1 MIRAVRF
8 SHIVGMNLFLSW
20 ILWRMRAVFVDS
32 YEEELRM
39 LQRFKH
45 VWCTEIST
53 TFLVVDFCSLS
64 SANLKNVMYNLPG
77 QTNLLE
83 INQPLACAATLPA
96 STRRLFKMAVAVDQ
110 AHGFTSLARLPRCKR
125 KSSSK
130 FDYEMLD
137 ISQSELTQSL
147 EHAFN
152 FTYIHKS
159 FSTPCLSHSSRPE
172 DDSATNPRIEIIV
185 GHDTPQIHA
194 LVVEVAVAMA
204 SGVNPE
210 PVASGLGGAYF
221 LRAKNGDKIA
231 VAKPVDEEPLA
242 FNNPK
247 GYNGRML
254 GQPGMKGSIRIGE
267 TGLRESAAYLLDHGG
282 FAGVP
287 PTALVEFSHVQFNS
301 NSSGSNSSPLFKIA
315 SLQRFVDHDSDAGD
329 MGPSTFSV
337 ADVHHI
343 GILDIRLMNLDRH
356 AGNILVRKQNESY
369 GRGDAELV
377 PIDHGYCLPESLTI
391 RISSGCIGL
400 RLQFRF
406 QRLQSNTE
414 INGGEENWSALENLC
429 MIAKARLNNGLSDD
443 NVIKS
448 DHVEEDIDVAMRI
461 ASIKRVRCSSCFSQL
476 PRKRLLDILSSKLQS
491 WRRRHFFRDM
501 DNDEWHSFLST
512 FEKLCP
518 KPLRKEHPWPCQTKD
533 VMEDMNLW
541 MFIPIGLKRP
551 KRSKKKKARNIL
563 RGSRGHDIS
572 YSDHDQS
579 PTKDSAQKA
588 HTRDNPLS
596 DVASCQQPPW
606 TTSTLGGGALV
617 LGLTGD
623 EESPK
628 TRERLLTL
636 TDSNSF
642 P

>member
-1 MIRAVRF
+1 MSIKT
-8 SHIVGMNLFLSW
+8 L
-20 ILWRMRAVFVDS
+20 
-32 YEEELRM
+32 
-39 LQRFKH
+39 
-45 VWCTEIST
+45 CTEIST

-110 AHGFTSLARLPRCKR
+110 D
-125 KSSSK
+125 SSSTTSPSSVST
-130 FDYEMLD
+130 LD
-137 ISQSELTQSL
+137 
-147 EHAFN
+147 H
-152 FTYIHKS
+152 
-159 FSTPCLSHSSRPE
+159 LS
-172 DDSATNPRIEIIV
+172 V
-185 GHDTPQIHA
+185 HDAPQIHA
-194 LVVEVAVAMA
+194 LVVEVAIAMA

-221 LRAKNGDKIA
+221 LRAKNGDRIA

-267 TGLRESAAYLLDHGG
+267 TGLREPAAYLLDHGG

-377 PIDHGYCLPESLTI
+377 PIDHGYCLPESLDDPYFEWLHWPQASIPFSETAVEYVSCLNPYKDAELLRTELPSIRESSIRVLVICTI
-391 RISSGCIGL
+391 FLKQATAYGL
-400 RLQFRF
+400 SLADMGEIMTR
-406 QRLQSNTE
+406 E

-448 DHVEEDIDVAMRI
+448 DHVEEDIDVSHEDRLNQESDAP
-461 ASIKRVRCSSCFSQL
+461 RVFHNSPAKGKPSKFPRFSL
-476 PRKRLLDILSSKLQS
+476 MI
-491 WRRRHFFRDM
+491 
-501 DNDEWHSFLST
+501 
-512 FEKLCP
+512 
-518 KPLRKEHPWPCQTKD
+518 
-533 VMEDMNLW
+533 V
-541 MFIPIGLKRP
+541 
-551 KRSKKKKARNIL
+551 
-563 RGSRGHDIS
+563 
-572 YSDHDQS
+572 
-579 PTKDSAQKA
+579 
-588 HTRDNPLS
+588 
-596 DVASCQQPPW
+596 
-606 TTSTLGGGALV
+606 
-617 LGLTGD
+617 
-623 EESPK
+623 
-628 TRERLLTL
+628 
-636 TDSNSF
+636 
-642 P
+642 

>member
-1 MIRAVRF
+1 MIVR
-8 SHIVGMNLFLSW
+8 
-20 ILWRMRAVFVDS
+20 
-32 YEEELRM
+32 
-39 LQRFKH
+39 
-45 VWCTEIST
+45 CTEIST

-64 SANLKNVMYNLPG
+64 SANVKNVMYNLPR

-110 AHGFTSLARLPRCKR
+110 AHGFTSLARPPRCKR
-125 KSSSK
+125 RSSSK

-152 FTYIHKS
+152 FSYIHKS

-172 DDSATNPRIEIIV
+172 DDSATKPRIKIIV
-185 GHDTPQIHA
+185 GHNAPQIHA

-204 SGVNPE
+204 SGINPE
-210 PVASGLGGAYF
+210 PVSSGLGGAYF
-221 LRAKNGDKIA
+221 LRAKNGRKIA

-247 GYNGRML
+247 GYTGRML

-267 TGLRESAAYLLDHGG
+267 TGHRESAAYLLDHGG

-287 PTALVEFSHVQFNS
+287 PTALVEFSHVRFNS
-301 NSSGSNSSPLFKIA
+301 NSSGSNSSTLYKIA

-377 PIDHGYCLPESLTI
+377 PIDHGYCLPESLDGPYFEWLHWPQASVPFSETTVDYVSRLDPYKDAELLRTELPSIRESSIRVLVICTI
-391 RISSGCIGL
+391 FLKQAMAYGL
-400 RLQFRF
+400 SLADMGEIMTR
-406 QRLQSNTE
+406 E

-429 MIAKARLNNGLSDD
+429 MIAKARLNNGLGDD

-448 DHVEEDIDVAMRI
+448 DHDEEDIDVSHEDRLNQDSNAR
-461 ASIKRVRCSSCFSQL
+461 RVFHNSPTKGCLISPVANYSHVGEGISFG
-476 PRKRLLDILSSKLQS
+476 
-491 WRRRHFFRDM
+491 DM
-501 DNDEWHSFLST
+501 DNDEWQSFLT
-512 FEKLCP
+512 IFEKL
-518 KPLRKEHPWPCQTKD
+518 L
-533 VMEDMNLW
+533 
-541 MFIPIGLKRP
+541 
-551 KRSKKKKARNIL
+551 SKAFEERTSMGFSNQ
-563 RGSRGHDIS
+563 RFGS
-572 YSDHDQS
+572 
-579 PTKDSAQKA
+579 
-588 HTRDNPLS
+588 
-596 DVASCQQPPW
+596 SC
-606 TTSTLGGGALV
+606 
-617 LGLTGD
+617 
-623 EESPK
+623 E
-628 TRERLLTL
+628 
-636 TDSNSF
+636 F
-642 P
+642 